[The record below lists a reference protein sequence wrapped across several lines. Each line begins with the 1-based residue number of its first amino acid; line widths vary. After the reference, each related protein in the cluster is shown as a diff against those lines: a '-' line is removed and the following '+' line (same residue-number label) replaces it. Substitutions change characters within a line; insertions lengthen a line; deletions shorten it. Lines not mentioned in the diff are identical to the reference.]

1 MFGKAK
7 LDRLKA
13 IILNS
18 IANDVEVLIRNEIV
32 RNKYTLSYK
41 SRDEIYKMEI
51 NMIREELKS
60 NDFISKDLLQTI
72 KEIKSQSVSV
82 QSITSCMS
90 KFEANLVPA
99 NNPVAI
105 EDACNNNDEVAD
117 ANDEILIPNKKDK

>member
-1 MFGKAK
+1 MQNALSSKILVSSENILDSFETTPSISTQMNLIEILKKVNDASIISNEKIFGNAK
-7 LDRLKA
+7 LDILKA

-72 KEIKSQSVSV
+72 KEIKS
-82 QSITSCMS
+82 
-90 KFEANLVPA
+90 
-99 NNPVAI
+99 
-105 EDACNNNDEVAD
+105 
-117 ANDEILIPNKKDK
+117 

>member
-1 MFGKAK
+1 MQNALSSKILVSSENILDSFETTPSISTQMNLIEILKKVNDASIISNEKIFGKAK

-72 KEIKSQSVSV
+72 KEIKS
-82 QSITSCMS
+82 
-90 KFEANLVPA
+90 
-99 NNPVAI
+99 
-105 EDACNNNDEVAD
+105 
-117 ANDEILIPNKKDK
+117 